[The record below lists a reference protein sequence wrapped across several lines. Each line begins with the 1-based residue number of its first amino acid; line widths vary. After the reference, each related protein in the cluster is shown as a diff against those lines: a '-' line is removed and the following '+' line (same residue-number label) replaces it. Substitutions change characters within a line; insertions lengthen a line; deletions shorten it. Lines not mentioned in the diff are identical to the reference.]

1 MLQTWGSYRS
11 HECHVE
17 ACSVTCASCEHH
29 MGITRASCESHMII
43 ETIDTFLPAA
53 VRVSQRAGRLH
64 GDCCERKTRVAV
76 SRAEAM
82 MAEL

>member
-1 MLQTWGSYRS
+1 
-11 HECHVE
+11 
-17 ACSVTCASCEHH
+17 
-29 MGITRASCESHMII
+29 MII

-53 VRVSQRAGRLH
+53 VRVSQKAGRLH